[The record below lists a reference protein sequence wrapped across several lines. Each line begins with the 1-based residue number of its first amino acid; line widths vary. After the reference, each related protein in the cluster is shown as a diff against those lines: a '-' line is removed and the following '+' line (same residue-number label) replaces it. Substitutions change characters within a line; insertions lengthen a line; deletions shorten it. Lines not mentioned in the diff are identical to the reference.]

1 MYVSNIIKQK
11 EIEKWQ
17 KGDNILIKSQT
28 GTGKSHFI
36 MNTLSCYYEK
46 NNLKTLIFSNRD
58 LLKQQ
63 NKRNALR
70 NVECINYQFIEQLDP
85 EKLEEKLA
93 HYDVINFDECHYF
106 FKDASFNYNT
116 EKILKYALKQT
127 NQIKIFSSATPEP
140 LFYTGIKF
148 AYQYDIP
155 KNYSFIEK
163 IIFYD
168 DIADILDEIIQ
179 SENKSLCFFSNAT
192 KACKFALAHS
202 NDAQFYCSKGNSL
215 WRVADKDIALDIVIN
230 YTFSKKVLATTT
242 VLENGVTIIDSALKN
257 IVIDF
262 YDPIT
267 ILQTLG
273 RKRIQSKD
281 KITLYLRVPTRYDI
295 QRKAYLK
302 SGSDSLAAQ
311 LYVEFLKDHFK
322 EIRKVG
328 YIFYW
333 CNYFKFSVQ
342 NVDYR
347 NKYGEIR
354 EFMKANCNKCV
365 TKEKLEE
372 LFGKFMPI
380 KQDARLVT
388 YNNFMKK
395 SLLDY
400 KLVSKRVSS
409 EKARNRKIFVEK
421 IKKEVDG

>member
-1 MYVSNIIKQK
+1 MYVSNVIKRND
-11 EIEKWQ
+11 IEQWQ

-28 GTGKSHFI
+28 GTGKSYFI
-36 MNTLSCYYEK
+36 MDILSRHCEK

-58 LLKQQ
+58 LLKEQ
-63 NKRNALR
+63 NKRNALH
-70 NVECINYQFIEQLDP
+70 NVECINYQFIEQLDL
-85 EKLEEKLA
+85 ERLEEKLA
-93 HYDVINFDECHYF
+93 RYDVINFDECHYF
-106 FKDASFNYNT
+106 FKDSSFNYNT

-155 KNYSFIEK
+155 KDYSFIK
-163 IIFYD
+163 QIIFYD

-179 SENKSLCFFSNAT
+179 SENKSICFFSNAT
-192 KACKFALAHS
+192 KACKFALTHP
-202 NDAQFYCSKGNSL
+202 NEAQFYCSKGNSL
-215 WRVADKDIALDIVIN
+215 WRMADKDTALDIVVN
-230 YTFSKKVLATTT
+230 CTFSKKVLATTT
-242 VLENGVTIIDSALKN
+242 VLENGVNIIDGTLKN

-273 RKRIQSKD
+273 RKRIKAQD

-302 SGSDSLAAQ
+302 SKNDSLASQ
-311 LYVEFLKDHFK
+311 LYIEFLKDHFK

-333 CNYFKFSVQ
+333 CNYFKFSTQ

-347 NKYGEIR
+347 NKYDEIR
-354 EFMKANCNKCV
+354 EFMKANCDKSV
-365 TKEKLEE
+365 PKEKLEE
-372 LFGKFMPI
+372 LFAKFMPV
-380 KQDARLVT
+380 KKDARLVT

-395 SLLDY
+395 NLIDY
-400 KLVSKRVSS
+400 KIVSKMIGDK
-409 EKARNRKIFVEK
+409 KARHRKVFIQIDK
-421 IKKEVDG
+421 N